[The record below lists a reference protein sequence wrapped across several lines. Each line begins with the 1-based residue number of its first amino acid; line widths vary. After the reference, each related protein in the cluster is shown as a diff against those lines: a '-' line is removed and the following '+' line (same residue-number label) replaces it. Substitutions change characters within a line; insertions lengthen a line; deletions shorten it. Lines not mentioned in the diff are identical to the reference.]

1 MGDISSL
8 PPPPPGSAA
17 RVGSVSYAYSGVG
30 RAYVGDS
37 MSLNVS
43 QSVVAE
49 AGASEAEYKG
59 AAEAEADLTFDGI
72 QDGGFHEGYW
82 RARYGQR

>member
-1 MGDISSL
+1 
-8 PPPPPGSAA
+8 
-17 RVGSVSYAYSGVG
+17 VGSVSYAYSGAG
-30 RAYVGDS
+30 RAYAGDS

-43 QSVVAE
+43 QSVVA
-49 AGASEAEYKG
+49 GASEAEAKG